1 MKKSIGRFAFI
12 AGVLVTLFSCE
23 YSPPEIP
30 DSKLDKPSDVIPE
43 ININLTP
50 DLDTLKLYTT
60 VKVNYTV
67 DVGDRKIYNI
77 QFFMDGQQMGNVY
90 SSSQNSYYTTVPTY
104 LLNDG
109 LHELKI
115 VTYTSTNSG
124 SIADKLQAEQYFY
137 ELKWPVLVNKQARDQ
152 MKITSLQPVPEGI
165 KLAWFKYDY
174 ADFQRYTLSKSS
186 IIPNQGRELVN
197 SSNPYLTSFVDDSYI
212 EGDYVTYS
220 LVTYM
225 DGLAMDSRSYVDEI
239 KRPKVK
245 INSDRTV
252 DVSWS
257 PSKYPKNVESYF
269 LKTSIPQYGYPEDHE
284 ISDLSQTAVRFKE
297 KIGFGGNY
305 GMQLRYIPKGFDSY
319 KTFDV
324 KGGFTEFALGDSIP
338 AFQRGFFIHGKNSI
352 LIYKDGKFSK
362 YNCET
367 GQSSDALSVTPI
379 ESVDQRYIIGSASGN
394 LFGYFEGQQ
403 FVVRNSDDLLLVK
416 RLNLEAYE
424 GFNFTLRNIS
434 LSDNGVIATIDYYN
448 TLRIFNIQN
457 GMKIIEKKYDS
468 SIYLQ
473 NAVLTPDGTGVCIEL
488 GNYSEETN
496 SWILYNIELNQLN
509 EITRYVKPG
518 SDYESTLTFSPVN
531 GKIISFSYL
540 GMHDYKVDILN
551 AQTFAVEKSV
561 RIPSLFVPIAY
572 DYVSDQV
579 IVQYKSF
586 PTKKFSYLF
595 DMRTGK
601 QSTIVQFSAREQY
614 LFSNGTVYAGNG
626 RSIKIDDFILE

>member
-30 DSKLDKPSDVIPE
+30 DAKLDKPSEVIPE

-152 MKITSLQPVPEGI
+152 MKITSLQPVSDGI
-165 KLAWFKYDY
+165 KLSWFKYDY
-174 ADFQRYTLSKSS
+174 ADFQRYILSKSS

-197 SSNPYLTSFVDDSYI
+197 SSNPYLTSFVDNSYI

-225 DGLAMDSRSYVDEI
+225 DGLVMDSRSYVDEI

-252 DVSWS
+252 DVTWS
-257 PSKYPKNVESYF
+257 PSQYPKNVESYF

-284 ISDLSQTAVRFKE
+284 ISDLSQTAFRFKE

-352 LIYKDGKFSK
+352 LIYKDGKFWK

-379 ESVDQRYIIGSASGN
+379 ESVDQRYIIGSGSGN
-394 LFGYFEGQQ
+394 LFGYFEDRQ
-403 FVVRNSDDLLLVK
+403 FVVRNSDDLLLMK

-473 NAVLTPDGTGVCIEL
+473 NAVLAPDGTGVCIQL

-509 EITRYVKPG
+509 EINRYVKPG
-518 SDYESTLTFSPVN
+518 SDYESTITFSPVN

-551 AQTFAVEKSV
+551 AQTLAVEKSV

-572 DYVSDQV
+572 DYVADQV
-579 IVQYKSF
+579 IAQYKSF

>member
-30 DSKLDKPSDVIPE
+30 DSKLDKPSDIIPE

-239 KRPKVK
+239 KRPKIK

-252 DVSWS
+252 DVNWS

-284 ISDLSQTAVRFKE
+284 ISDLSQTTFRFKE

-305 GMQLRYIPKGFDSY
+305 GMQLRYIPKNFDSY

-367 GQSSDALSVTPI
+367 GQSSDTLSVTPI

-403 FVVRNSDDLLLVK
+403 FIVRNSDDLLLVK

-496 SWILYNIELNQLN
+496 SWILYHIELNQLN

-572 DYVSDQV
+572 DYDADQV